1 MKSYLN
7 TVTKLMGVSALT
19 LALGGAAH
27 AAVWIGAAD
36 SGEYSTPTN
45 WDDGLAPAV
54 NSIQDIN
61 GAFTVD
67 RSVDSVSGRTFVG
80 GGATLNITS
89 GEHSDSRSGN
99 AVRNFIGNDSAGA
112 VNLSGGSWNVGHMV
126 LVGSGAGNGTFIQS
140 SGDFSASRAGNSFML
155 IAGGSSLEI
164 GVGSATGLY
173 QISGGAMTT
182 RVGVGVGMGG
192 TFEVIGTGA
201 TTIGIGSSGSLD
213 GSWNQA
219 AGGILRL
226 GLDDTGITP
235 ILIDVTTGTGSGGGN
250 VIFGDGSILDP
261 YDVGGAVTGV
271 WTTVMTWEGALT
283 DNGLTLSAAAV
294 EEGWEK
300 QVEGSN
306 LQVRLNSTVLGNP
319 VVNSFEASE
328 RTIFLGET
336 STLLW
341 DVSDATS
348 LEIDQG
354 IGAVINPAGSVD
366 VTPTETT
373 NYTMTATNTNG
384 STERQVLITVIPDPI
399 VNAFTVD
406 PKLIYVGETVTLT
419 WDIENSTSI
428 EIDQGIGAVAGPSGS
443 VEVTPTE
450 SATYTLTATKEN
462 GVNGIGTSSAIVSV
476 TVLPI
481 PPPRELL
488 LHWDFDEASGT
499 TASDSAGANDGTFLE
514 TGGVITRVEGVLGG
528 ALTFPNANDTAVI
541 ALTQLVDAYPFAM
554 SGWVKT
560 VASANDTFAVLGT
573 NTNGEYHSLLVQG
586 GVAKGLVRAGNFFYS
601 NGPAVNDDTWHHIIT
616 VFEHVGSASIYVD
629 GVFAQQRTAQAGEFV
644 LPDRFGVGALAR
656 TDTSVVD
663 SFDGSVD
670 DVSFWKGIITAN
682 EAAALAGGATGLA
695 LNASDIASLLDGFD
709 TQSSA
714 FAGGVSWNYA
724 PGLVGAVGETGG
736 TIAGGD
742 GFIILD
748 DDGNGMFAS
757 GVGLAVTGLVAD
769 AGGRTL
775 TWNSIPGST
784 YTIEYSENLQNWFE
798 VDDGALADSVSTSFY
813 DPDAAR
819 LVAPFGY
826 YRVIQNT
833 SAN

>member
-1 MKSYLN
+1 MKNYIN
-7 TVTKLMGVSALT
+7 TTTKLVAASALT
-19 LALGGAAH
+19 LTLGGTAQ
-27 AAVWIGAAD
+27 AAVWIGATG
-36 SGEYSTPTN
+36 GEYSTPEN

-61 GAFTVD
+61 GAFTVE
-67 RSVDSVSGRTFVG
+67 RSLDSNAGRTFVS
-80 GGATLNITS
+80 GGATLNIT
-89 GEHSDSRSGN
+89 GGAHSDSRSGN
-99 AVRNFIGNDSAGA
+99 VVRNFIGDSSEGT
-112 VNLSGGSWNVGHMV
+112 VNMLDGSWNVGHMV
-126 LVGSGAGNGTFIQS
+126 LIGSGSGNGTFIQS
-140 SGDFSASRAGNSFML
+140 GGDFSASRGGNSFMG

-164 GVGSATGLY
+164 GVDTATGLY
-173 QISGGAMTT
+173 QISGGSMTT
-182 RVGVGVGMGG
+182 RVGVGIGAGG
-192 TFEVIGTGA
+192 TFEAIGTGV

-226 GLDDTGITP
+226 GLDDTGVTP

-250 VIFGDGSILDP
+250 AIFEDGSILDP

-271 WTTVMTWEGALT
+271 WTTVMTWEGSLT

-294 EEGWEK
+294 EEGWEM

-306 LQVRLNSTVLGNP
+306 LQVRLNSSIEGNP

-341 DVSDATS
+341 DVSDASS

-354 IGAVINPAGSVD
+354 IGTVVNPAGSVD

-373 NYTMTATNTNG
+373 NYTMSATNANG
-384 STERQVLITVIPDPI
+384 TTERQVLITVIPDPI
-399 VNAFTVD
+399 VNAFTVT
-406 PKLIYVGETVTLT
+406 PNLIYVGETVTLT
-419 WDIENSTSI
+419 WDIENSTLI
-428 EIDQGIGAVAGPSGS
+428 EIDQVVGAVAGPTGS

-450 SATYTLTATKEN
+450 TVTYTLTATKDN
-462 GVNGIGTSSAIVSV
+462 GVNGNGTSSAIVSV
-476 TVLPI
+476 TVLPV

-488 LHWDFDEASGT
+488 LHWDFDEVSGT

-514 TGGVITRVEGVLGG
+514 TGGTITRGEGILGG
-528 ALTFPNANDTAVI
+528 ALTFPNTTDTAVI

-573 NTNGEYHSLLVQG
+573 NTNGEYHSLLVQN
-586 GVAKGLVRAGNFFYS
+586 GVAKGLARAGDFFYT
-601 NGPAVNDDTWHHIIT
+601 NGPAVNDDTWHHIIM
-616 VFEHVGSASIYVD
+616 VFEHVGSARIYVD
-629 GVFAQQRTAQAGEFV
+629 GVLGQERATQVGEFT
-644 LPDRFGVGALAR
+644 LPDRFAVGALAR

-663 SFDGSVD
+663 PFDGSVD

-695 LNASDIASLLDGFD
+695 LDAGDVASLLDGFD
-709 TQSSA
+709 AQSSA
-714 FAGGVSWNYA
+714 FAGGVSWNFA
-724 PGLVGAVGETGG
+724 TGLVGAVGETGG

-742 GFIILD
+742 GYIVLD
-748 DDGNGMFAS
+748 ETGNGMFAS
-757 GVGLAVTGLVAD
+757 GVGLAITNLVAD

-784 YTIEYSENLQNWFE
+784 YTIEYSEDLQNWFE
-798 VDDGALADSVSTSFY
+798 VDDGALAESVSTSFY

-819 LVAPFGY
+819 LAAPFGY
-826 YRVIQNT
+826 YRVFQNT
-833 SAN
+833 PDN